1 MTPNKPYLI
10 GLTGGIACGKS
21 MLSMALK
28 EHGAVVIDADAIS
41 RSLTG
46 EGGKALPKIRERFGS
61 LVFDG
66 DTLNRKALG
75 DAVFADE
82 KALSDLNSL
91 MHPIIFEE
99 MNRQI
104 ALNADQTAVIL
115 EVPLLYETGYDRI
128 CDEVWSA
135 WTTEKA
141 QMERL
146 RDRGLSDEEARQRI
160 NSQMPAMKKASLA
173 DRVIITTGEKAANAK
188 AVIRLWE
195 DCVRRIKRV

>member
-21 MLSMALK
+21 MLSKALQ

-41 RSLTG
+41 RSLTAK
-46 EGGKALPKIRERFGS
+46 GGKALPKIRERFGD

-104 ALNADQTAVIL
+104 TLNADQPAVIL

-160 NSQMPAMKKASLA
+160 KSQMPAMKKATLA